1 MSLSNYAN
9 LKTSIQNWAK
19 RDDIT
24 SLIDDFIDL
33 TEADLAQRLQIR
45 DMESRATADAPTADR
60 FLQLPNNFIRM
71 RKLRLVSGNK
81 QYDLR
86 QQTPESMNVV
96 PSAGLP
102 KNFTVTSQIEFDRTP
117 DSAYTVE
124 MQYYTQVTALSSSNT
139 TNAILSRFPMLYLH
153 GSLYYLFQWAMDVE
167 MATMYKSL
175 YDEGIDAANKVD
187 RRGRHGPA
195 PQMRIE
201 GSTP

>member
-1 MSLSNYAN
+1 MALNNYAN
-9 LKTSIQNWAK
+9 LKTSIESWSK
-19 RDDIT
+19 RNDVT
-24 SLIDDFIDL
+24 TLIDDFIDL

-45 DMESRATADAPTADR
+45 DMENRATADAPTDDR
-60 FLQLPNNFIRM
+60 FLQLPDNFSRM
-71 RKLRLVSGNK
+71 RKLRLVSGSK

-96 PSAGLP
+96 TSAGIP

-124 MQYYTQVTALSSSNT
+124 MQYYSKVTALSSSNT
-139 TNAILSRFPMLYLH
+139 TNAILTRFPMLYLH
-153 GSLYYLFQWAMDVE
+153 GALFYLFQWAMDAE
-167 MATMYKSL
+167 MAIAYKAL
-175 YDEGIDAANKVD
+175 YDEGIEAANKVD

-195 PQMRIE
+195 PQMRVE

>member
-1 MSLSNYAN
+1 MALNNYAN
-9 LKTSIQNWAK
+9 LKTSIQSWAK

-33 TEADLAQRLQIR
+33 VEADLAQRLEIR
-45 DMESRATADAPTADR
+45 DMEARATADAPTADR
-60 FLQLPNNFIRM
+60 FLQLPNNFLRM

-86 QQTPESMNVV
+86 QQTPESMDVM

-139 TNAILSRFPMLYLH
+139 TNAILTRFPMLYLH
-153 GSLYYLFQWAMDVE
+153 GALYYLFQWAMDVE
-167 MATMYKSL
+167 LASAYQAL
-175 YDEGIDAANKVD
+175 YSEGIAAANKID